1 MPSPRSRLAPAS
13 PYYPFMSLTFF
24 SLSALELAC
33 SRRSDSGERCEVKVA
48 SFTSHHSPLSE
59 RLEQA
64 TLEPKKQRSKKK
76 KLLISG
82 YASRVASIFHLGKI
96 EATLLA
102 GYARGPNPPP
112 SPSFFGT
119 RAGLPSFLPLICIIL
134 FLSLSAHGS
143 EERKDDRSWYCVGR
157 LLSMNHLM
165 SRVLPK
171 FNESPRH
178 LIELSV
184 RFEPS
189 FLAEMLSKSHYS
201 LK

>member
-48 SFTSHHSPLSE
+48 SFTSHHYPLSE

>member
-1 MPSPRSRLAPAS
+1 MTPAS

-48 SFTSHHSPLSE
+48 SFTSHHYP

-64 TLEPKKQRSKKK
+64 TLEPKKQRSKKKK

-102 GYARGPNPPP
+102 GYARGPNPSP

-119 RAGLPSFLPLICIIL
+119 RAGLPSFLSLICIIL

-165 SRVLPK
+165 SRVLQSST
-171 FNESPRH
+171 NH
-178 LIELSV
+178 HAILLNY
-184 RFEPS
+184 
-189 FLAEMLSKSHYS
+189 L
-201 LK
+201 

>member
-24 SLSALELAC
+24 SFSALELAC

-48 SFTSHHSPLSE
+48 SFTSRHSPLSE

-112 SPSFFGT
+112 SPSFFWNEGGT
-119 RAGLPSFLPLICIIL
+119 PLLFTIDLHNFILVALRAWF
-134 FLSLSAHGS
+134 
-143 EERKDDRSWYCVGR
+143 
-157 LLSMNHLM
+157 
-165 SRVLPK
+165 
-171 FNESPRH
+171 
-178 LIELSV
+178 
-184 RFEPS
+184 
-189 FLAEMLSKSHYS
+189 
-201 LK
+201 

>member
-1 MPSPRSRLAPAS
+1 MAPAS

-48 SFTSHHSPLSE
+48 SFTSHHYPLSE

-112 SPSFFGT
+112 SPSFFWNEGGT
-119 RAGLPSFLPLICIIL
+119 PLLFTLDLHNFILVALRAWF
-134 FLSLSAHGS
+134 
-143 EERKDDRSWYCVGR
+143 
-157 LLSMNHLM
+157 
-165 SRVLPK
+165 
-171 FNESPRH
+171 
-178 LIELSV
+178 
-184 RFEPS
+184 
-189 FLAEMLSKSHYS
+189 
-201 LK
+201 

>member
-48 SFTSHHSPLSE
+48 SFTSHHYPLSE

-64 TLEPKKQRSKKK
+64 TLEPKKQRSKKKK

-165 SRVLPK
+165 SRVLQSST
-171 FNESPRH
+171 NH
-178 LIELSV
+178 HAILLNY
-184 RFEPS
+184 
-189 FLAEMLSKSHYS
+189 L
-201 LK
+201 